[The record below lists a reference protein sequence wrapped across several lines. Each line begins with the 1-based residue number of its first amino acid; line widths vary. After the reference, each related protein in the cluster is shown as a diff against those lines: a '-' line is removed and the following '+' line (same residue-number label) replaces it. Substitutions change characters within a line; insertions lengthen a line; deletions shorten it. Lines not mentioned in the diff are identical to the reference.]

1 MEDEEDIFVGDMVT
15 CVVRVVR
22 ENELKEGVT
31 AKQVLAGEMPEE
43 EEEEEEE
50 KEEKTMLTAEEFEKL
65 ASEAEK
71 PERAQFERGVVYS
84 KRWGMRGSNESQIP
98 VQDPRALVRATV
110 GRGRQVRAGLRAAA
124 PAGPADGGAH
134 LRAAPGEGGEG
145 VLPPALYVP
154 VLRWTGLHGAG
165 GDEGATG
172 EREAEGGDQP
182 EGFGPGQEEGPD

>member
-31 AKQVLAGEMPEE
+31 AKQVLAGEMPDEEEE

-84 KRWGMRGSNESQIP
+84 KRWGMRGSNES
-98 VQDPRALVRATV
+98 
-110 GRGRQVRAGLRAAA
+110 
-124 PAGPADGGAH
+124 
-134 LRAAPGEGGEG
+134 
-145 VLPPALYVP
+145 
-154 VLRWTGLHGAG
+154 
-165 GDEGATG
+165 
-172 EREAEGGDQP
+172 
-182 EGFGPGQEEGPD
+182 